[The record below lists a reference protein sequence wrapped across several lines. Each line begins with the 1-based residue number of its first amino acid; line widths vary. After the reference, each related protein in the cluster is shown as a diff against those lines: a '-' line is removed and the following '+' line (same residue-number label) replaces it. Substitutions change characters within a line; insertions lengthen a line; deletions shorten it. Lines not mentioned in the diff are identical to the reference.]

1 MSQDTEKRHPIRVVA
16 RRTGLSRD
24 VLRAWE
30 LRYDAVKPWRSD
42 GGQRLYS
49 DRDIE
54 RLRLLRQAIE
64 AGRRIGQVAKLD
76 MRELEALVQEDER
89 ANYGASRQGD
99 EELRRDHPT
108 RLLTNCLEAV
118 RNLDHEELDAAL
130 SRAALTLEAS
140 ELLDH
145 VLSPGQE
152 RLATG
157 VVRRTL
163 DDIRISLQNPNGPAV
178 VVATP
183 SGQHHEIGAMLAA
196 AAAAAEGW
204 RVVYLG
210 PDLPAASIAAAA
222 MKTGARAV
230 ALSLIYP
237 PDDPNVVRE
246 LKALRQM
253 LPESVTIVLGGQSA
267 PSYRT
272 ELDGIGA
279 LWLPDAPSL
288 RSALDLI
295 RASRRNGNRAA
306 AR

>member
-1 MSQDTEKRHPIRVVA
+1 MSQHTAKRHPIRVVA

-30 LRYDAVKPWRSD
+30 LRYDAVEPRRSA

-54 RLRLLRQAIE
+54 RLQLLRQAIE

-99 EELRRDHPT
+99 AELRRGYPT

-145 VLSPGQE
+145 VRCP
-152 RLATG
+152 TH
-157 VVRRTL
+157 
-163 DDIRISLQNPNGPAV
+163 
-178 VVATP
+178 
-183 SGQHHEIGAMLAA
+183 SGRDTNLAA
-196 AAAAAEGW
+196 
-204 RVVYLG
+204 
-210 PDLPAASIAAAA
+210 
-222 MKTGARAV
+222 K
-230 ALSLIYP
+230 
-237 PDDPNVVRE
+237 
-246 LKALRQM
+246 
-253 LPESVTIVLGGQSA
+253 
-267 PSYRT
+267 
-272 ELDGIGA
+272 
-279 LWLPDAPSL
+279 
-288 RSALDLI
+288 
-295 RASRRNGNRAA
+295 SRRPCRGGGDTERATS
-306 AR
+306 

>member
-1 MSQDTEKRHPIRVVA
+1 VT
-16 RRTGLSRD
+16 
-24 VLRAWE
+24 
-30 LRYDAVKPWRSD
+30 PWRSD

-54 RLRLLRQAIE
+54 RLRLLRQAIQ

-76 MRELEALVQEDER
+76 MGELEALVQEDER

-145 VLSPGQE
+145 VIVPLMIEIGDLWSREELSPGQE

-163 DDIRISLQNPNGPAV
+163 DDIRISLQNPYGPAV

-222 MKTGARAV
+222 TKTGARAV

-237 PDDPNVVRE
+237 PDDPNVVCE

-253 LPESVTIVLGGQSA
+253 LPENVTIVLGGQSA

-288 RSALDLI
+288 TSALDLI
-295 RASRRNGNRAA
+295 RASRRNGNRAG

>member
-1 MSQDTEKRHPIRVVA
+1 MSQHTAKRHPIRVVA

-30 LRYDAVKPWRSD
+30 LRYDAVEPRRSA

-54 RLRLLRQAIE
+54 RLQLLRQAIE

-89 ANYGASRQGD
+89 ANYGASRQG
-99 EELRRDHPT
+99 
-108 RLLTNCLEAV
+108 V

-145 VLSPGQE
+145 VIVPLMIEIGDLWSREELSPGQE
-152 RLATG
+152 RHATG

-163 DDIRISLQNPNGPAV
+163 DEIRISLQNPDGPAV

-210 PDLPAASIAAAA
+210 PNLPAESIATAAE
-222 MKTGARAV
+222 KTGARAV
-230 ALSLIYP
+230 ALSLVYP

-246 LKALRQM
+246 LRALRRM
-253 LPESVTIVLGGQSA
+253 LPEEVTIVLGGQSA
-267 PSYRT
+267 PSYRA

-295 RASRRNGNRAA
+295 RASRRNGNRAGA
-306 AR
+306 S

>member
-1 MSQDTEKRHPIRVVA
+1 VEP
-16 RRTGLSRD
+16 RRS
-24 VLRAWE
+24 A
-30 LRYDAVKPWRSD
+30 

-49 DRDIE
+49 DSDVE
-54 RLRLLRQAIE
+54 RLQLLRRAIE

-76 MRELEALVQEDER
+76 MSELKALVQEDES
-89 ANYGASRQGD
+89 ADYPALGQEDA
-99 EELRRDHPT
+99 ELRRGHPR
-108 RLLTNCLEAV
+108 RLLTRCLEAV
-118 RNLDHEELDAAL
+118 RNLDHAELETAL
-130 SRAALTLEAS
+130 SRAALTLEVS

-145 VLSPGQE
+145 VIVPLMIEIGDLWTREELSPGHE

-163 DDIRISLQNPNGPAV
+163 DNIRTSMQSPNGPAV

-196 AAAAAEGW
+196 AAAAGEGW

-210 PDLPAASIAAAA
+210 PDLPAESIASAAE
-222 MKTGARAV
+222 KTGARAV
-230 ALSLIYP
+230 ALSLVYP
-237 PDDPNVVRE
+237 PDDPNVVHE
-246 LKALRQM
+246 LRALRQM
-253 LPESVTIVLGGQSA
+253 LPEEVTIVLGGQSA

-279 LWLPDAPSL
+279 IWLPDAPSL

-295 RASRRNGNRAA
+295 RASRRNGNRAGA
-306 AR
+306 G